1 MAEIVLDKKT
11 NELIEDIIKNKLNE
25 KRKEL
30 NSSEAEEINVN

>member
-30 NSSEAEEINVN
+30 NSSEAEEINVD

>member
-30 NSSEAEEINVN
+30 NSSEAEEFNAN